1 MHFFAELRNF
11 FEEYKKLEKKTVVV
25 DEFQEKDK
33 AHHIIKEAIERYNT
47 TFK

>member
-1 MHFFAELRNF
+1 LRNF

-25 DEFQEKDK
+25 DEFQEKVK
-33 AHHIIKEAIERYNT
+33 AHNIINQAIERYRN